1 MKKTIAAFGV
11 ILSLGGTFLVAQ
23 TQRKMSPDGS
33 AAIQVQGAWTN
44 SGRGFT
50 LGRGQYTGG
59 KWIEVTFGRPLKRG
73 RDLWGSGANY
83 GKEALVGGQMPIW
96 RAGAD
101 VATQLKTELPLTIA
115 GKTVAPGTYT
125 LFIDLKEN
133 DWTFVVST
141 WPAQTTYDANNKAAL
156 WGSYGYTPDKDVVR
170 AKMKLET
177 MAHSFEELSWQFLD
191 VTDTSATLSIAWDK
205 VLASVPM
212 TIGR

>member
-1 MKKTIAAFGV
+1 MKNTLAAFGV
-11 ILSLGGTFLVAQ
+11 ILLFTGGLVVAQ
-23 TQRKMSPDGS
+23 AQRKMSPDGS
-33 AAIQVQGAWTN
+33 AAIHVQGTWTN

-50 LGRGQYTGG
+50 LGRGQYSGG

-115 GKTVAPGTYT
+115 GKTIAPGTYT

-133 DWTFVVST
+133 NWTLVVST
-141 WPAQTTYDANNKAAL
+141 WPAQITYDANNKAAL

-170 AKMKLET
+170 AKMRLEP
-177 MAHSFEELSWQFLD
+177 MGHSFEELSWQFLD
-191 VTDTSATLSIAWDK
+191 VTDTSATLSIVWDK

>member
-1 MKKTIAAFGV
+1 MKKSLAVLGV
-11 ILSLGGTFLVAQ
+11 FTFVTGTLLVAQ
-23 TQRKMSPDGS
+23 TERKMSPDGS
-33 AAIQVQGAWTN
+33 AAAQVQGTWAAT
-44 SGRGFT
+44 GRGFT
-50 LGRGQYTGG
+50 LGRGQYSGG
-59 KWIEVTFGRPLKRG
+59 KWIELTFGRPLKRG

-96 RAGAD
+96 RAGAN
-101 VATQLKTELPLTIA
+101 VATQLKTEVPLTI
-115 GKTVAPGTYT
+115 GGQTLAPGTYT

-133 DWTFVVST
+133 NWTLVVST

-177 MAHSFEELSWQFLD
+177 MTHSFEELSWQLLD
-191 VTDTSATLSIAWDK
+191 VTDTSATLSIVWDK